1 MEDFASRLDHD
12 LFDEDSSDDHHHNDT
27 LNHINSSTN
36 SQSPQTHSEEENLSE
51 INDEES
57 CQGKRIKRLKDDIS
71 PSKNKKLRPTHHDNP
86 K

>member
-12 LFDEDSSDDHHHNDT
+12 LFDEDSFEDQPSNDL

-57 CQGKRIKRLKDDIS
+57 CQGGKRIKLLKKVS
-71 PSKNKKLRPTHHDNP
+71 ASKKPRHDRP
-86 K
+86 